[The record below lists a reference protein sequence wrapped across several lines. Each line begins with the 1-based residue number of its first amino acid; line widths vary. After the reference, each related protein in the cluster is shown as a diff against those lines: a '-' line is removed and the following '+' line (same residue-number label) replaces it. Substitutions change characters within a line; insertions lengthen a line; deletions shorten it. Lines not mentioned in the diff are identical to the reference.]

1 MSATIENFISNN
13 YLLIFF
19 AIVVF
24 VMISKPKFLEK
35 FFQPEHFKPDI
46 CAKCASILSSCDPA
60 NPSFKCKFCQSN
72 CASSSTSTSTS
83 EPEHFK
89 PDICAK
95 CASILSSCN
104 PANPSSRCK
113 MCQRKCPTASGS
125 VALGSVASDSVSSDS
140 VASDPATSDTDTSD
154 TTTSE
159 NFEPTYE
166 SRSRK

>member
-46 CAKCASILSSCDPA
+46 CAKCESILSSCDPDNPSSICKFCQSKCSSTSNLESEPEHFKSDICAKCASILSSCDPA
-60 NPSFKCKFCQSN
+60 NPS
-72 CASSSTSTSTS
+72 
-83 EPEHFK
+83 
-89 PDICAK
+89 
-95 CASILSSCN
+95 
-104 PANPSSRCK
+104 SRCK
-113 MCQRKCPTASGS
+113 MCLRKCPTALGS
-125 VALGSVASDSVSSDS
+125 VALGSVASDSVSSES

-159 NFEPTYE
+159 NFAPTYE
-166 SRSRK
+166 SKSKK

>member
-24 VMISKPKFLEK
+24 VIISKPKFLEK

-46 CAKCASILSSCDPA
+46 CAKCASILSSCDPD
-60 NPSFKCKFCQSN
+60 NPSSICKFCQSK
-72 CASSSTSTSTS
+72 CSSTSN
-83 EPEHFK
+83 PEHFK

-95 CASILSSCN
+95 CASILSSCD
-104 PANPSSRCK
+104 PAKPSSKCK

-125 VALGSVASDSVSSDS
+125 VASDSETPVSDT
-140 VASDPATSDTDTSD
+140 ATSDTATDFDSE
-154 TTTSE
+154 TSE
-159 NFEPTYE
+159 NFTPKYP
-166 SRSRK
+166 K